1 MVNKEN
7 NDRRT
12 LLHDKKPENVKLKRL
27 LNAGFGVLGDATG
40 AATGFGIGFVLG
52 GPVGAIA
59 GSVSGSTISSA
70 LRWVG
75 QEFSNRHLSKR
86 EESRAG
92 GVLIFAATEIRQ
104 RIENGEG
111 VRQDGFFDQDKFGRS
126 GAEEV
131 VENLVMKCQREPQE
145 KKIPFMGYLLAN
157 LAFRDDIS
165 IDMAHQIIKL
175 ADELTFRQLCL
186 LRIAANVSTFDLRD
200 SDYRGQGSFSNN
212 LYQVLHECLDLYI
225 KALVNF
231 GGEVAFGPTDVH
243 PGRMVAQG
251 MGSDMHNLMQLWK
264 IPGDELSPIIKQLK

>member
-1 MVNKEN
+1 MNKEN

-12 LLHDKKPENVKLKRL
+12 LLRDKKPESVKLKRL
-27 LNAGFGVLGDATG
+27 LNAGFDVLGDATS
-40 AATGFGIGFVLG
+40 AATGIGIGFVLD

-59 GSVSGSTISSA
+59 GSVSGPIISRT

-75 QEFSNRHLSKR
+75 QEFSSRHLSKR

-92 GVLIFAATEIRQ
+92 CVLVLAAAEICQ
-104 RIENGEG
+104 KIENGER
-111 VRQDGFFDQDKFGRS
+111 VRQDGFFDQDEFGRS

-157 LAFRDDIS
+157 LVFRDDIS

-186 LRIAANVSTFDLRD
+186 LRIAAQSKTLDLRG
-200 SDYRGQGSFSNN
+200 SDYRGQGSFSND
-212 LYQVLHECLDLYI
+212 LYQVLYECLDLYT
-225 KALVNF
+225 KAFVNF

-243 PGRMVAQG
+243 PGQMVVQG
-251 MGSDMHNLMQLWK
+251 MGSDIHNLMQLWE
-264 IPGDELSPIIKQLK
+264 ITDDELSPIIKQLR